1 MTHMTK
7 SGLTLALRRRSPAV
21 GDATQPTVNAIEG
34 RAFPKGED
42 S

>member
-7 SGLTLALRRRSPAV
+7 TGLTFALRRRSPAF
-21 GDATQPTVNAIEG
+21 GDATQPTVNAIQG
-34 RAFPKGED
+34 RALPKGED